1 MSPTTSI
8 TDRDVSR
15 KRERTLLVDFV
26 KRCLSREERVLV
38 TLHYCEEL
46 TLHEISIVLDR
57 PFEYVREL
65 HDRII
70 NQVKRQ
76 FRPKAGDQVL
86 VA

>member
-1 MSPTTSI
+1 MSPTASI

-46 TLHEISIVLDR
+46 TLHEISIVL
-57 PFEYVREL
+57 E
-65 HDRII
+65 H
-70 NQVKRQ
+70 
-76 FRPKAGDQVL
+76 A
-86 VA
+86 